1 MYTRVMI
8 VDDELLARNQ
18 LCAMIDWE
26 EYGYVL
32 CGEAEDGLKALE
44 LIKELQ
50 PHIVLIDINMPL
62 MDGVALCQYV
72 SEHYK
77 AVSTIILSNFDNFDY
92 VRDTLNSGAVDYLL
106 KHRLDPESLLD
117 VLERASNKL
126 GKSPNTE
133 NTHDSAGKLEERKAS
148 TADLESVIQQ
158 LAQSDGSA
166 LMDEAA
172 AAILKPYTKN
182 TVVLVM
188 QMLHNVMLAEKHIG
202 EDRSMFIRSILELCR
217 QLIGD
222 VHKGCVAYTGHGSL
236 VFILSYPEYRSET
249 PILQSIQTFA
259 DKVSQTLQ
267 MIYTVSV
274 AFGHSPVCHQID
286 KLPSY
291 YRHACDAMDR
301 KITHLQSEPVVRAPG
316 TGGGGTG
323 FAAASP
329 AGYNSNHANSI
340 GSTPMMALTIRQE
353 KELLA
358 SILIC
363 NTSQIDAIIDEVFI
377 AFTAR
382 SSGFPQLTFLI
393 EEMINLAHRVG
404 KKIGADVHWISVTTD
419 SSLPKSSHLP
429 EIQIWIK
436 ALYHR
441 LVEDIK
447 RLQTQGKYSKNVEE
461 AMKLIHEHYLQGIT
475 LEEAAV
481 TIGIT
486 PSYLS
491 RIFKEE
497 TGRSFTESINH
508 FKIELSKQYIENGN
522 QKFKEMYSRIGFNNY
537 SYFFKV
543 FKDIVGET
551 PHSYAKKYLKNK

>member
-77 AVSTIILSNFDNFDY
+77 DVNTIILSNFDNFDY

-106 KHRLDPESLLD
+106 KHRLDSESLLD
-117 VLERASNKL
+117 VLQRAFNKRE
-126 GKSPNTE
+126 KSPEAE
-133 NTHDSAGKLEERKAS
+133 NTLDSAGKLEKRKAS

-158 LAQSDGSA
+158 LAQSDGST
-166 LMDEAA
+166 LMTETD
-172 AAILKPYTKN
+172 AAILKPYAKN

-188 QMLHNVMLAEKHIG
+188 QMLHNVVLAEKHIG
-202 EDRSMFIRSILELCR
+202 EERSMFIRSIIELCR

-222 VHKGCVAYTGHGSL
+222 VQKGCVAYTGHGSL

-259 DKVSQTLQ
+259 DKVSQTMQ

-301 KITHLQSEPVVRAPG
+301 KLTHLQSAGG

-323 FAAASP
+323 FAAAPP
-329 AGYNSNHANSI
+329 ASYTLNHTNSI

-363 NTSQIDAIIDEVFI
+363 NTSQIDTIIDEVFI

-419 SSLPKSSHLP
+419 NSLPKSSHLP
-429 EIQIWIK
+429 EIQNWIK

-441 LVEDIK
+441 LVDDIK
-447 RLQTQGKYSKNVEE
+447 RLQNQGKYSKHVEE

-475 LEEAAV
+475 LEEAAL

-486 PSYLS
+486 PTYLS

-497 TGRSFTESINH
+497 TGKSFTESINH

-522 QKFKEMYSRIGFNNY
+522 QKFKEMYHRIGFNNY

>member
-32 CGEAEDGLKALE
+32 CGEAEDGLKALK
-44 LIKELQ
+44 LIQELQ

-62 MDGVALCQYV
+62 MDGVALCRYV
-72 SEHYK
+72 SEHNK
-77 AVSTIILSNFDNFDY
+77 DVSTIILSNFDNFDY

-106 KHRLDPESLLD
+106 KHRLNPESLLD
-117 VLERASNKL
+117 VLERALNKL
-126 GKSPNTE
+126 GKNLDTE
-133 NTHDSAGKLEERKAS
+133 NMLDAAGKLEKGKTS
-148 TADLESVIQQ
+148 NGDLESVIQQ
-158 LAQSDGSA
+158 LAQTEGSA
-166 LMDEAA
+166 LLEETAV
-172 AAILKPYTKN
+172 AILKPYARN

-188 QMLHNVMLAEKHIG
+188 QMLHNVVLAEKHIG
-202 EDRSMFIRSILELCR
+202 EDRSMFIRSIIELCR

-236 VFILSYPEYRSET
+236 LFILSYPEYRSET
-249 PILQSIQTFA
+249 PILQSVQTFA

-301 KITHLQSEPVVRAPG
+301 KLTHLQSEPSVRAAA

-323 FAAASP
+323 FAVASP
-329 AGYNSNHANSI
+329 T

-358 SILIC
+358 SILVC

-377 AFTAR
+377 TFIAR

-404 KKIGADVHWISVTTD
+404 KKMGVDVHWISVTTD

-441 LVEDIK
+441 LVDDIK

-461 AMKLIHEHYLQGIT
+461 AMKLVHEHYLQGIT
-475 LEEAAV
+475 LEEAAA

-497 TGRSFTESINH
+497 TGKSFTESINH

-522 QKFKEMYSRIGFNNY
+522 QKFKEMYHRIGFNNY